1 MHNPISWYETPLGRL
16 SGGEARRRAQPSV
29 AEVVFEQSSR
39 PRIDPYV
46 SGLALALSVGA
57 GRVPLIP

>member
-1 MHNPISWYETPLGRL
+1 MHNPSSWYDTAL
-16 SGGEARRRAQPSV
+16 GEAHRRVQPSV
-29 AEVVFEQSSR
+29 AEVVTEQATR

-46 SGLALALSVGA
+46 SGLARALAVGA